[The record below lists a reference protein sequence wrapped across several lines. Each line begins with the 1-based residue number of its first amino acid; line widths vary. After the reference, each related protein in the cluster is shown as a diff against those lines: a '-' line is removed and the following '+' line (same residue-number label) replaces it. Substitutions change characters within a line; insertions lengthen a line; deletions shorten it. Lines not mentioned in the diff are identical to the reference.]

1 MTRIRKNPAGS
12 TVILSPPPRVNCAKN
27 RQLVRRPSRWTCAA
41 GVMAIAFASA
51 PAAAC
56 STCFGDPESSMVKG
70 AVMGV
75 YVLVGIVSFVL
86 AGIAG
91 TSLFWLHRS
100 RVVASQDLFAA
111 RDTESGP
118 PGARRDQ

>member
-1 MTRIRKNPAGS
+1 MKLARALLIGLA
-12 TVILSPPPRVNCAKN
+12 VIGF
-27 RQLVRRPSRWTCAA
+27 T
-41 GVMAIAFASA
+41 GA

-70 AVMGV
+70 ALMGV

-100 RVVASQDLFAA
+100 RLVAAEETDI
-111 RDTESGP
+111 RPPSG
-118 PGARRDQ
+118 RN